1 MQNCTRPR
9 ISIDDETIRLLE
21 RLSLVDFSNAEGK
34 LNLYCRVNMNQD
46 DIKIVTWYDSS
57 YMRYLY
63 SSFQGVR
70 RLEEAIAFAE
80 PLQDVDTTNVE
91 PLYTVLEN
99 ETLCLREDIND
110 INLPSRED
118 ILSTAVLTEED
129 YFVSP
134 PGNIPLSVDKN
145 KYQKL

>member
-1 MQNCTRPR
+1 M
-9 ISIDDETIRLLE
+9 
-21 RLSLVDFSNAEGK
+21 
-34 LNLYCRVNMNQD
+34 
-46 DIKIVTWYDSS
+46 
-57 YMRYLY
+57 
-63 SSFQGVR
+63 
-70 RLEEAIAFAE
+70 EEAIAFAE

-110 INLPSRED
+110 NNLPSRED

-134 PGNIPLSVDKN
+134 PGNIPLPVDKN
-145 KYQKL
+145 KYKKL